1 MKQSQSLPSKKEI
14 EILLNSQTKVLLG
27 AVDGKIGKLEK
38 SVDKKTVETQRH
50 FDVVAEDLRSSMAQ
64 IAEGVSTNSELI
76 ERLGKRVEIIE
87 TQINNLQGMRSS
99 VESMREDVLK
109 IRVRLETLQNK
120 IEKNPNYNDLAALDK
135 RVWLLEKRVQSS

>member
-1 MKQSQSLPSKKEI
+1 MAEKNI
-14 EILLNSQTKVLLG
+14 EKLLDKQTKVILN
-27 AVDGKIGKLEK
+27 AVDGKIGNLKK
-38 SVDKKTVETQRH
+38 SVDEKNVKTQRH
-50 FDVVAEDLRSSMAQ
+50 FDVVAEDLRSSMTQ

-76 ERLGKRVEIIE
+76 ERLDKRVEVIE
-87 TQINNLQGMRSS
+87 TQIDNLQGMRSS

-135 RVWLLEKRVQSS
+135 RVWLLEKRVQGS